1 MTARSI
7 SIRNATADD
16 IEAATSVLAKAFE
29 KSPPFQWTVPDH
41 ERRPA
46 ILRDWFA
53 LLLARVWVPIGRV
66 EVTFDVR
73 AVAVWN
79 SPAAGE
85 LSGSQ
90 ADDLSLRSGEIW
102 GEFAPRAKK
111 MRSLLDGS
119 HPDQPHHNLVFI
131 ATDPACQRQGVG
143 SALLAQGLRQ
153 NDHSGIGSHLEAASP
168 ENVVFYQRFGFRQSG
183 FIQIPDGPP
192 IWAMWR
198 DPSPPDG

>member
-16 IEAATSVLAKAFE
+16 IKAATSVLAKAFE

-79 SPAAGE
+79 SPGAGE

-111 MRSLLDGS
+111 MRSL
-119 HPDQPHHNLVFI
+119 
-131 ATDPACQRQGVG
+131 VG
-143 SALLAQGLRQ
+143 R
-153 NDHSGIGSHLEAASP
+153 
-168 ENVVFYQRFGFRQSG
+168 V
-183 FIQIPDGPP
+183 PP
-192 IWAMWR
+192 
-198 DPSPPDG
+198 